1 MRRLGTVAFAVLAGA
16 TVAAFF
22 VTQHLK
28 VSDPLISGYPHT
40 SPPVISPAVAGCG
53 GRFRATRL
61 SFYLQH
67 RADDVSVA
75 ILRSGDVVVRRITSR
90 RHMARN
96 VRSLFTW
103 DGRTD
108 GGAIAPDGTYTW
120 RIVLLGQDR
129 TIQIASPIKVRD
141 VPPQPRIVSVT
152 PVTLPQPGTVTIRFS
167 GVAAGDRATAQI
179 YWARPAS
186 RPRLLLAFLA
196 SGHDR
201 AVWNGRIHGRP
212 ASPGTYLIGLTA
224 TGGACGNGR
233 FPPAGS
239 PPVRVGP
246 QPSR

>member
-1 MRRLGTVAFAVLAGA
+1 MRRLGTIAFAVLAAA

-40 SPPVISPAVAGCG
+40 SPPVISPAVGGCG
-53 GRFRATRL
+53 DRFRTTRV

-67 RADDVSVA
+67 RADDVAVSILNSSGGSVRT
-75 ILRSGDVVVRRITSR
+75 ITRRQ
-90 RHMARN
+90 HMARN

-103 DGRTD
+103 DGRSD

-120 RIVLLGQDR
+120 RVVLLGQDR
-129 TIQIASPIKVRD
+129 TIIIATPITIRD

-152 PVTLPQPGTVTIRFS
+152 PVTLPQAGTVTIRFS
-167 GVAAGDRATAQI
+167 GVATGDRVTAEI
-179 YWARPAS
+179 YRARPAG

-196 SGHDR
+196 SGHGR

-212 ASPGTYLIGLTA
+212 ASSGTYLIGLTA
-224 TGGACGNGR
+224 TDAACGSGR
-233 FPPAGS
+233 FPPTGS
-239 PPVRVGP
+239 PPVHVGP
-246 QPSR
+246 RLSR